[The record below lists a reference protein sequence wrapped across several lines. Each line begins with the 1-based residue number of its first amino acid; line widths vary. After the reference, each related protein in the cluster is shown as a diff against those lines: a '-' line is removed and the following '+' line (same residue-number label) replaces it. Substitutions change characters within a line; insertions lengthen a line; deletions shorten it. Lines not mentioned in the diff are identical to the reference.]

1 MKSPHCGAGALARG
15 LLSLT
20 SACVLISAFSARAHA
35 DPTLPGLFSD
45 HMVLQQEREIPLWGW
60 ADPGEQ
66 ITVSLLGNIRKATTG
81 ADGRWRVTL
90 ASMKAGGPFTLT
102 IQGKKTITIKD
113 VLIGEVWVFSG
124 QSNMT
129 FALSGA
135 EGADKEIPL
144 ANHPQIRLFT
154 VPEKSTL
161 TPQQNVPATW
171 KECTPDTAKEF
182 SAVAYFFG
190 KKLSRELQVPIG
202 LIHSSW
208 PGTSA
213 ENWVIPGSLDGDS
226 EFAPILERWNTA
238 PPAVKQLAFQSTPV
252 DLQVDS
258 FELTKADSPA
268 APFSNFDDG
277 TSRNALGGVWSYE
290 WHSGPGTT
298 FELAPPGEG
307 DHGLAA
313 HIAGSLEANDGP
325 LFRTTLSP
333 DGSPAD
339 LTAYSGIRFRYR
351 GQGQFAL
358 RTLQPTIYDY
368 DDYSAPLMKASS
380 DWQTA
385 TILFKDLK
393 QAGWGIPNDFTQ
405 NSLSGF
411 ALEIQQPD
419 GFIIPPSGLFDG
431 MIAPLI
437 PFSIRG
443 AVWYQGESNS
453 PHAFQYRTL
462 LPTLI
467 RGWRQ
472 SWGEGDFP
480 FLVVQ
485 LPNHGSRPPQPG
497 ESWWAEM
504 REAELMALR
513 LPNTGLAVTID
524 IGEADNVHPH
534 KKAEVGERLA
544 LWALGTTYQENG
556 EYSGPLYVSQKIDA
570 GKIRVKFSHTGS
582 GLVAHGDGLHG
593 FAVAGADRV
602 YHWAQATIDG
612 NSIVVSSPEV
622 IAPVAVRYA
631 WADNPD
637 CNLYNQEGLPASPFR
652 TDDWPLS
659 TVNDK

>member
-1 MKSPHCGAGALARG
+1 MRLPNAGAGVPARATLLVALA
-15 LLSLT
+15 LLFAAP
-20 SACVLISAFSARAHA
+20 SAQA

-45 HMVLQQEREIPLWGW
+45 HVVLQRDRDIPVWGW

-66 ITVSLLGNIRKATTG
+66 ITVTILSSTRSAT
-81 ADGRWRVTL
+81 AAPDGRWKVSL
-90 ASMKAGGPFTLT
+90 PKMHAGGPFTLT
-102 IQGKKTITIKD
+102 IQGKKTITLKD
-113 VLIGEVWVFSG
+113 VMVGEVWVFSG

-135 EGADKEIPL
+135 EGADKEIPA
-144 ANHPQIRLFT
+144 ANYPEIRLFT

-161 TPQQNVPATW
+161 DPQQNIAAVW
-171 KECTPDTAKEF
+171 KQCTPETAKEF

-190 KKLSRELQVPIG
+190 RDLYKQLNVPIG

-213 ENWVIPGSLDGDS
+213 ENWAIPGSLQGDP
-226 EFAPILERWNTA
+226 EVEPILLRWNAA
-238 PPAVKQLAFQSTPV
+238 PPDVKKLAFQPLQA
-252 DLQVDS
+252 DLYFDNFELIKPDGQTAPFSDFNDGTIRNS
-258 FELTKADSPA
+258 LHGLWTYDWHSAPGTLFELT
-268 APFSNFDDG
+268 
-277 TSRNALGGVWSYE
+277 
-290 WHSGPGTT
+290 GPG
-298 FELAPPGEG
+298 FGG
-307 DHGLAA
+307 GGFAA
-313 HIAGSLEANDGP
+313 HVTGPMYANDGP
-325 LFRTTLSP
+325 LLKTTLSP
-333 DGSPAD
+333 DGSPVD
-339 LTAYSGIRFRYR
+339 LTAYTGIRFRYR
-351 GQGQFAL
+351 GRGQFSL

-368 DDYSAPLMKASS
+368 DDYATQPLAAAS

-385 TILFKDLK
+385 TVLFKDLK

-405 NSLSGF
+405 NALSGF
-411 ALEIQQPD
+411 ALDIQQPD

-472 SWGEGDFP
+472 AWGEGDFP

-485 LPNHGSRPPQPG
+485 LPNHGSRQPQPS

-504 REAELMALR
+504 REAQLMALK
-513 LPNTGLAVTID
+513 LPNTGVAVTID
-524 IGEADNVHPH
+524 VGEADNVHPH
-534 KKAEVGERLA
+534 NKSAVGQRLS
-544 LWALGTTYQENG
+544 LWALGTTYHQQIV
-556 EYSGPLYVSQKIDA
+556 YSGPLFDSQKIE
-570 GKIRVKFSHTGS
+570 GSTLRVKFKHEGG
-582 GLVAHGDGLHG
+582 GLVAHGDSLRG
-593 FAVAGADRV
+593 FAIAGQDHV
-602 YHWAQATIDG
+602 YHWAQAVIDG
-612 NSIVVSSPEV
+612 DTVVVSSSDAPT
-622 IAPVAVRYA
+622 PVAVRYA

-637 CNLYNQEGLPASPFR
+637 CNLYNKEGLPASPFR